1 MDDLQLTIVLKWMRT
16 GGTPIS
22 GNPDMIH
29 QHTSTIIIQTIGD
42 WEHDRFGH
50 SDAEPSLMP
59 NSSDLK
65 TNHDA

>member
-1 MDDLQLTIVLKWMRT
+1 
-16 GGTPIS
+16 
-22 GNPDMIH
+22 MIH
-29 QHTSTIIIQTIGD
+29 QRTSTIIIQTIGD

-59 NSSDLK
+59 YSSDLK